1 MKGRQELAENKPRC
15 QDRINNHRRGEKMGF
30 IIERVKQTLLGL
42 PMWLTATWKNFQICK
57 S

>member
-42 PMWLTATWKNFQICK
+42 PMWLTATWKNFQLCK